1 MKRTLTERIEL
12 FNSSDI
18 YPVVSSNFCNGRDV
32 PDVVASIARG
42 GAKIIQLREK
52 TCSDLMLFEL
62 TKQCKKIT
70 DAYNMLLIVDDRL
83 DIAIAAG
90 ADGVHLGQ
98 DDLPISVARK
108 LAPDLLI
115 GASTHNKNEIFEA
128 MDAECQDVSEDLK

>member
-18 YPVVSSNFCNGRDV
+18 YPFVSSNFCNGRDV
-32 PDVVASIARG
+32 LDVVASIARG

-90 ADGVHLGQ
+90 ADGLIVEVHENPECAWSDGAQSLKP
-98 DDLPISVARK
+98 DKFKEMIEKARK
-108 LAPDLLI
+108 IAQVI
-115 GASTHNKNEIFEA
+115 GR
-128 MDAECQDVSEDLK
+128 DVR